1 MPLLSIENLCVEY
14 RTSAGRS
21 VVISDFSLA
30 IEQGE
35 SFGLVG
41 ESGCGKST
49 LLMAIMGYLGRN
61 GVVTRGRILFEGRDL
76 VGLSDA
82 ELRRVRGSRIAV
94 VYQ

>member
-1 MPLLSIENLCVEY
+1 VPLLSIENLCVEY

-21 VVISDFSLA
+21 VVIPDFSLS
-30 IEQGE
+30 IEAGE

-61 GVVTRGRILFEGRDL
+61 GATSSAFPMRNC
-76 VGLSDA
+76 VGHAARASPSCIRSPP
-82 ELRRVRGSRIAV
+82 RR
-94 VYQ
+94 